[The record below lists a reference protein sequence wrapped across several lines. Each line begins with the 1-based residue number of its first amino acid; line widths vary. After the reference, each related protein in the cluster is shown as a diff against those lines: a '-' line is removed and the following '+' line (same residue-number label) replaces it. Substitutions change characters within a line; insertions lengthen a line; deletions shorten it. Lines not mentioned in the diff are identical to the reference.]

1 MTFFDK
7 GTNNA
12 PRALDWLLSG
22 SVRSYADVGNPND
35 SGSSASVHVDNT
47 LAKLA
52 EETGAGVV
60 VGNGTSTNYA
70 DDQNSVKLFEY
81 CGKGNSKDSGC
92 CGSSDG
98 A

>member
-1 MTFFDK
+1 M
-7 GTNNA
+7 
-12 PRALDWLLSG
+12 DWLLSG

-35 SGSSASVHVDNT
+35 SGQVHPYMFTNT

-60 VGNGTSTNYA
+60 VGTGTSTKYA
-70 DDQNSVKLFEY
+70 DDKISVKLFEY
-81 CGKGNSKDSGC
+81 CEKGNSKDSGC